1 MGLLEK
7 AEKIQTDEKVIE
19 TPAPVTA
26 SVVEPKPVKASK
38 KSRRERKAEKPKKT
52 RPVKEKKIRVAKTIP
67 VGFEAAT
74 NLQKRTRRFVDF
86 TVSYGWAVPVIAAQ
100 GYMADPPDI
109 TYFIILGLLLTI
121 GNLAVLPAYTNRSMG
136 NWVSRTRYVNVRGDN
151 PTWFFLTIK
160 GLTTSFVI
168 LSVFAILVTLNGLS
182 LGDSTLGKIFRVIG
196 LLLIIPPLIDYAMYR
211 RRSNG
216 LGLWDTVFGGVWMVK
231 TGKSA
236 EAKGWL
242 KRLESLGDF
251 AESRGLL
258 KENEDTD

>member
-52 RPVKEKKIRVAKTIP
+52 RPVKEKKIRVAKNIP

-100 GYMADPPDI
+100 GYMASTLVKI
-109 TYFIILGLLLTI
+109 RGLI
-121 GNLAVLPAYTNRSMG
+121 GNSNAV
-136 NWVSRTRYVNVRGDN
+136 DQN
-151 PTWFFLTIK
+151 P
-160 GLTTSFVI
+160 
-168 LSVFAILVTLNGLS
+168 
-182 LGDSTLGKIFRVIG
+182 
-196 LLLIIPPLIDYAMYR
+196 
-211 RRSNG
+211 
-216 LGLWDTVFGGVWMVK
+216 
-231 TGKSA
+231 
-236 EAKGWL
+236 
-242 KRLESLGDF
+242 
-251 AESRGLL
+251 
-258 KENEDTD
+258 EDLHQHQT